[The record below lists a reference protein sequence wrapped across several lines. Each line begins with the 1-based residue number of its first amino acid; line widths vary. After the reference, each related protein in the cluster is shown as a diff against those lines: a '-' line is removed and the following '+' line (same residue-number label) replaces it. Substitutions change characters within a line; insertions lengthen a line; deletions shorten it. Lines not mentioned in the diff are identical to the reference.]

1 MNHNRLYRTSLV
13 VALVMLLALASVAQ
27 RGLNRQRVALGVT
40 RGEALGKTAPP
51 VLVFTTVALGG
62 FRGLIANALW
72 VRAMDLQDEGKFFEK
87 VQLADWIT
95 KLQPHF
101 ITVWIVQAWDMAY
114 NISIKFDNPR
124 DRWQW
129 VQRGIELL
137 RDEGLKYNP
146 DEALLYRELG
156 WMFQHKIG
164 QDLDDAHMYFKAEWA
179 REMDEV
185 LHGTN
190 YAALI
195 HPQTDDE
202 KERAR
207 ILREKYKLDPAHMKS
222 VDEEYGP
229 LEWRLP
235 ESHAV
240 YWATYGLKRAKK
252 DKDQITLRRSIYQ
265 PLQTA
270 FQRGRLIEINTPEG
284 KRFQFGPNLA
294 MIPRANKAYEA
305 MAAADP
311 EYRDHIKIA
320 HRNFLKDAIYFLY
333 THNRRADAEQW
344 LKYLVEKYPDA
355 NISDARDPNLA
366 TKRIADMT
374 VDDYAIARVTEDV
387 GETSN
392 VRIRQAI
399 EGLLTT
405 SFYNLAI
412 GEDDQAIGYALM
424 AQKIWNRFQ
433 EKTAPQGK
441 RIGLPPMKEMEQEAQ
456 QQFEQEYGSEIVN
469 LYRTKRGLPAPTNA
483 PPAVASPSPGPPA
496 AAANQ

>member
-1 MNHNRLYRTSLV
+1 MNRDRLYRISLV
-13 VALVMLLALASVAQ
+13 AAMALLLVLASTTQ

-72 VRAMDLQDEGKFFEK
+72 VRAMDLQEEGKYFEK

-101 ITVWIVQAWDMAY
+101 TSVWIVQAWDMAY

-129 VQRGIELL
+129 VQRGIELI
-137 RDEGLKYNP
+137 RDEALKYNP
-146 DEALLYRELG
+146 DEPLLYRELG
-156 WMFQHKIG
+156 WLFHHKMG
-164 QDLDDAHMYFKAEWA
+164 QDLDDAHLYFKSEWA
-179 REMDEV
+179 REMDTV
-185 LHGTN
+185 LQGTN
-190 YAALI
+190 YVTLI
-195 HPQTDDE
+195 NPMTDDE

-207 ILREKYKLDPAHMKS
+207 ILREKYKLDPAHMKA
-222 VDEEYGP
+222 VDDEYGP

-235 ESHAV
+235 ESHGV

-270 FQRGRLIEINTPEG
+270 FQRGRLIEIETPTG

-305 MAAADP
+305 MSAADP
-311 EYRDHIKIA
+311 EYRDHINVG
-320 HRNFLKDAIYFLY
+320 HRNFLKDAVYFLY

-355 NISDARDPNLA
+355 TFSDARDPTA
-366 TKRIADMT
+366 AQKPIAGLS
-374 VDDYAIARVTEDV
+374 VDEYAISRVTEDA

-392 VRIRQAI
+392 VRTRQAI
-399 EGLLTT
+399 EGLLST

-433 EKTAPQGK
+433 EKTASQEK
-441 RIGLPPMKEMEQEAQ
+441 RVGLPPMKEMEQEAQ
-456 QQFEQEYGSEIVN
+456 RMFEEQYSPEVVS
-469 LYRTKRGLPAPTNA
+469 LYRTRRGLPAPTNA
-483 PPAVASPSPGPPA
+483 PPAAAAPSTNSPA
-496 AAANQ
+496 AAKP